1 MPPAVGIAETN
12 SAIQNAMIK
21 IKIEISGQPIEIAI
35 GPPLFHAWPN
45 VVKQPESTEIIENE
59 IAKLEKP
66 DQRRLNSCL

>member
-21 IKIEISGQPIEIAI
+21 IKIDISGQPIEIAI

-45 VVKQPESTEIIENE
+45 VVKQPDSTEIIENE

-66 DQRRLNSCL
+66 DHRRVNSCL

>member
-1 MPPAVGIAETN
+1 
-12 SAIQNAMIK
+12 MIK